1 MKINQFIQEA
11 DKQEKIKGFDAKTAQ
26 FMADL
31 RLRYPN
37 APDALSALVKAV
49 QQLRDASWGKD
60 KEHSAEI
67 TKNGKTIDELEDI
80 IDELELRIAGME
92 IDDEENDM
100 RERQLTPGEKRSRE
114 ANVKKLKK
122 HNGDFEKRY
131 GKDAESVMY
140 AVATKRAKGESVN
153 EAHQINW
160 PYEDME
166 DHAYNAIRHGM
177 HAYDAFGHVYSM
189 AKDTYQR
196 DWLQDNKDDIIKM
209 FASYG
214 LQTESAEKRWKQT
227 SMSPEAAAKEFGKEN
242 VRVKK
247 GALRNGDD
255 MVEVFVEGYYELP
268 PIDRDRYQKRDGL
281 EGPIPTRSGKV
292 VYYDE
297 KEGMYYDPDTDMY
310 ISYDDFRKLD
320 QENMHKVD
328 KMKQESKS
336 NNKDQLSEGVLD
348 DTDEDGWM
356 AKSQLYKMAKYAIK
370 LHAMIQDTDNL
381 EPWIQAKITRA
392 SEDMSSVKHYL
403 EYQEMNPHHQE
414 MPAQGPVEEDM
425 DDVDEHK
432 QLAMHLNQM
441 AMQDDA
447 DDGMDADYFR
457 DIARAVMGH
466 DIKEIRAA
474 ILDGDTEPRE
484 RVLDH
489 INKMHPGIMK
499 EIFPRDTRNPGGYLA
514 TMREADERHY
524 MCVHAKK
531 GTMKC
536 TASSSYEAAKKAAAQ
551 WKMNST
557 AGIDAH
563 LMDEPKTATEGHSP
577 HKKGTAKYKKHMA
590 AMHAE
595 SAEQQLEKQAIDF
608 FTSIKSK
615 INTTGKK

>member
-122 HNGDFEKRY
+122 HKGDFEKRY

-247 GALRNGDD
+247 R
-255 MVEVFVEGYYELP
+255 
-268 PIDRDRYQKRDGL
+268 R
-281 EGPIPTRSGKV
+281 
-292 VYYDE
+292 
-297 KEGMYYDPDTDMY
+297 
-310 ISYDDFRKLD
+310 
-320 QENMHKVD
+320 
-328 KMKQESKS
+328 
-336 NNKDQLSEGVLD
+336 
-348 DTDEDGWM
+348 
-356 AKSQLYKMAKYAIK
+356 
-370 LHAMIQDTDNL
+370 
-381 EPWIQAKITRA
+381 
-392 SEDMSSVKHYL
+392 
-403 EYQEMNPHHQE
+403 
-414 MPAQGPVEEDM
+414 
-425 DDVDEHK
+425 
-432 QLAMHLNQM
+432 
-441 AMQDDA
+441 
-447 DDGMDADYFR
+447 
-457 DIARAVMGH
+457 
-466 DIKEIRAA
+466 
-474 ILDGDTEPRE
+474 
-484 RVLDH
+484 
-489 INKMHPGIMK
+489 
-499 EIFPRDTRNPGGYLA
+499 
-514 TMREADERHY
+514 
-524 MCVHAKK
+524 
-531 GTMKC
+531 
-536 TASSSYEAAKKAAAQ
+536 
-551 WKMNST
+551 
-557 AGIDAH
+557 
-563 LMDEPKTATEGHSP
+563 
-577 HKKGTAKYKKHMA
+577 
-590 AMHAE
+590 
-595 SAEQQLEKQAIDF
+595 
-608 FTSIKSK
+608 
-615 INTTGKK
+615 TT

>member
-49 QQLRDASWGKD
+49 QQLRDASWGAD
-60 KEHSAEI
+60 KKHSAEI
-67 TKNGKTIDELEDI
+67 TKNGNTIDELEDI
-80 IDELELRIAGME
+80 IDELELRIAGIE
-92 IDDEENDM
+92 LDDEENDM

-122 HNGDFEKRY
+122 HKGDFEKRY

-140 AVATKRAKGESVN
+140 AVATKRAKGESV
-153 EAHQINW
+153 E
-160 PYEDME
+160 
-166 DHAYNAIRHGM
+166 
-177 HAYDAFGHVYSM
+177 
-189 AKDTYQR
+189 
-196 DWLQDNKDDIIKM
+196 
-209 FASYG
+209 
-214 LQTESAEKRWKQT
+214 ESEKRWKQT

-297 KEGMYYDPDTDMY
+297 RQGMYYDPDTDMY

-336 NNKDQLSEGVLD
+336 NKKDQLSEGVLD

-403 EYQEMNPHHQE
+403 EYQAMNPHHEE
-414 MPAQGPVEEDM
+414 MPTQEEPVAEARSGVEFGM
-425 DDVDEHK
+425 FSPAGDE
-432 QLAMHLNQM
+432 QVENLI
-441 AMQDDA
+441 QD
-447 DDGMDADYFR
+447 
-457 DIARAVMGH
+457 IV
-466 DIKEIRAA
+466 
-474 ILDGDTEPRE
+474 
-484 RVLDH
+484 
-489 INKMHPGIMK
+489 NK
-499 EIFPRDTRNPGGYLA
+499 F
-514 TMREADERHY
+514 DEK
-524 MCVHAKK
+524 AEK
-531 GTMKC
+531 
-536 TASSSYEAAKKAAAQ
+536 ASSSQRDALRMSAHKLLLKNLEDLSDAGYDEAMDTDVRQRAAQ
-551 WKMNST
+551 HLDR
-557 AGIDAH
+557 GIIGV
-563 LMDEPKTATEGHSP
+563 MDRIDDLGEGHSP

-595 SAEQQLEKQAIDF
+595 SAEHQLEKQAIDF